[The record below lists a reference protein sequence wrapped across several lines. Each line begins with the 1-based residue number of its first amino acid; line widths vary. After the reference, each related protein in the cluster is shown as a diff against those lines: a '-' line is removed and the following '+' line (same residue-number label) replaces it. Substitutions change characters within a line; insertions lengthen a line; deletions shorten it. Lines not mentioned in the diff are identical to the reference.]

1 MERRRLKLVMVL
13 VVFVL
18 LSLSGLAYLLFL
30 QFAFPTLV
38 PNHGSGEKFS
48 FGPGYTYQIPWHADG
63 ELHLAFQASAEVKL
77 YLDGD
82 YVGECAG
89 YEFTVKPGN
98 DVLVQMTS
106 DSAVSGMFTAWQE
119 PPLEKQALA
128 LSLLAIG
135 LAGIVLSIWV
145 MRKK

>member
-1 MERRRLKLVMVL
+1 VGRRTLKLAMAL

-38 PNHGSGEKFS
+38 PNHGSEEKFS

-63 ELHLAFQASAEVKL
+63 KLHLAFQASAEVKL

-106 DSAVSGMFTAWQE
+106 DSAVTGMFTACQE
-119 PPLEKQALA
+119 PPLERQVLA
-128 LSLLAIG
+128 LVVLAAG
-135 LAGIVLSIWV
+135 LAGIAMSIWL
-145 MRKK
+145 MKKK